1 MYKFIQVIKHLNLD
15 KLGFILVILNA
26 ILLSIWAVK
35 HTVALRNLLLGL
47 GTFLSII
54 YVAVDWRQGF
64 LRKRLIFPNNLPFI
78 FLGLVF
84 LWVLSHFFF
93 FSQDPQ
99 LHLHEL
105 SSTWLRALLASVMAF
120 GCGLVISKRPALINY
135 LWLGLLAS
143 ILAVSPRY
151 VAKAMALHNL
161 FAPDYE
167 GYIFYG
173 KIYAVMTGTI
183 LMAGLTGT
191 LLDQWRCCG
200 IMNCLKQGVFWLL
213 GSLISLYSYVFIF
226 DARNGTGLTI
236 ILFCGLFIFGLIW
249 AAQYIK
255 KTRSISGVKAIITLL
270 LGLLLLGGVFWQQQ
284 VKHNSGWVYLIED
297 VKIAIQV
304 DRYQEWQT
312 SNVTGVYPKTDL
324 GRQVTGNNYE
334 RVAWAVVGLRMLAQ
348 HPLGEGVLYGPFSRL
363 LQVDYP
369 KATAL
374 STHSG
379 WIDLGLSM
387 GIPGLILLWGVVV
400 STICVCIRNHGSL
413 MMAGIV
419 ISALLFLLYT
429 VGELSNSHSVEILF
443 YWLSIA
449 AAFQVPKGG
458 SSD

>member
-1 MYKFIQVIKHLNLD
+1 
-15 KLGFILVILNA
+15 
-26 ILLSIWAVK
+26 
-35 HTVALRNLLLGL
+35 
-47 GTFLSII
+47 
-54 YVAVDWRQGF
+54 
-64 LRKRLIFPNNLPFI
+64 
-78 FLGLVF
+78 
-84 LWVLSHFFF
+84 
-93 FSQDPQ
+93 
-99 LHLHEL
+99 
-105 SSTWLRALLASVMAF
+105 
-120 GCGLVISKRPALINY
+120 
-135 LWLGLLAS
+135 
-143 ILAVSPRY
+143 
-151 VAKAMALHNL
+151 
-161 FAPDYE
+161 
-167 GYIFYG
+167 
-173 KIYAVMTGTI
+173 
-183 LMAGLTGT
+183 
-191 LLDQWRCCG
+191 
-200 IMNCLKQGVFWLL
+200 
-213 GSLISLYSYVFIF
+213 
-226 DARNGTGLTI
+226 
-236 ILFCGLFIFGLIW
+236 
-249 AAQYIK
+249 
-255 KTRSISGVKAIITLL
+255 LL